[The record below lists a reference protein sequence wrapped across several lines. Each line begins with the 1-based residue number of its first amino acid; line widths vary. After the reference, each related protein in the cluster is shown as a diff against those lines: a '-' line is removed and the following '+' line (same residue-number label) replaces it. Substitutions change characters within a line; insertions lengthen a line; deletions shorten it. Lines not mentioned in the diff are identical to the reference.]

1 MVSGGELDRLSEL
14 YDAEL
19 TAADGVIGEFLEALE
34 ARNLLDRSIVVFTS
48 DHGEVLG
55 NHGWVGHTRL
65 WEEEIRVPLLVRF
78 PEGRFARRLA
88 DPVQHIDLVPTL
100 LSALGVDIPP
110 GVQGMDLM
118 PRIRE
123 ESAIPKDRM
132 RITQIGPRIAVR
144 FDGRVKVVAG
154 ADGRRVARRQ
164 PRGPQIYDLGVDPD
178 ERENLYETPEGRKRY
193 DALWRRYREWRQE
206 PRDADARFLGV
217 SRPLSDAEDH
227 IRMLEALGY
236 VSDGTK

>member
-1 MVSGGELDRLSEL
+1 
-14 YDAEL
+14 
-19 TAADGVIGEFLEALE
+19 
-34 ARNLLDRSIVVFTS
+34 
-48 DHGEVLG
+48 
-55 NHGWVGHTRL
+55 
-65 WEEEIRVPLLVRF
+65 
-78 PEGRFARRLA
+78 
-88 DPVQHIDLVPTL
+88 
-100 LSALGVDIPP
+100 
-110 GVQGMDLM
+110 M

-154 ADGRRVARRQ
+154 ADARRVARRQ

-193 DALWRRYREWRQE
+193 DALWRRYREWRRE
-206 PRDADARFLGV
+206 TRDADARFLGE